1 MIQWLLSKRLKSTES
16 IKPRASYGVRGLAL
30 LLDSLGEIMLKTT
43 YINAEDGIC
52 ATVTEVTKGFAV
64 TLIDADSESIV
75 ATRVY
80 ENVDQARVWAL
91 EFIKGVKHEDER

>member
-1 MIQWLLSKRLKSTES
+1 
-16 IKPRASYGVRGLAL
+16 
-30 LLDSLGEIMLKTT
+30 MLKTT

-80 ENVDQARVWAL
+80 DNVEVGARVWAL
-91 EFIKGVKHEDER
+91 EFIKGVKHD

>member
-1 MIQWLLSKRLKSTES
+1 
-16 IKPRASYGVRGLAL
+16 
-30 LLDSLGEIMLKTT
+30 MLKAT

-75 ATRVY
+75 STRVY
-80 ENVDQARVWAL
+80 DNVDQATVWAL
-91 EFIKGVKHEDER
+91 EFIKGVKHD